1 MCTYTFI
8 AHVLL
13 RLLLI
18 IVVTEKGIAVISN
31 LLAEGVRQTES
42 GGYDSKISF
51 LGQRLWN

>member
-1 MCTYTFI
+1 MCKYTFI
-8 AHVLL
+8 AHALFKL
-13 RLLLI
+13 FLI

-42 GGYDSKISF
+42 GSYDSKILF